1 MAFLDNL
8 PNELFGQI
16 FSHLNCQDLVLACQV
31 SRRFNTLAEP
41 YLYRVTS
48 VQTSRV
54 YLLLRTLLSRPML
67 GNHVRHLNFMR
78 LGGFAS
84 FPTAQPDVALLTAG
98 AERFGIK
105 QPTGSEAAE
114 LLLLLHLLPSLDILY
129 NSLGYDPNMLAGFLG
144 DQDFHS
150 DALPVGLQSL
160 RELHC
165 DYEFNVSRKNLRKIM
180 QLPLLRVLRV
190 TMEDDTG
197 VEGVEIDKWTGSSAV
212 TDLAITSS
220 YVTTRQLKTILMIP
234 QAAVRFSFSAHR
246 ALAFGDFD
254 ASRIWRA
261 LGLHRQTLQYVQLQI
276 DDNEYE
282 NFDDDVYESFDDGV
296 VEHTAISSLRH
307 WPVLRT
313 IDCSISRLL
322 GYGREKAVMRLVDLL
337 PMSIRELV
345 LDGDEFW
352 MEGEVIDEL
361 VHLMEMKEVAGLDYL
376 RVVEVPEGMG
386 QDIRLREAFE
396 AVGVELKT
404 FP

>member
-8 PNELFGQI
+8 PNELFGEI
-16 FSHLNCQDLVLACQV
+16 FSHLNFQDLVLACQV

-41 YLYRVTS
+41 YLYIVTS
-48 VQTSRV
+48 LHTSKV
-54 YLLLRTLLSRPML
+54 HLLLRTLLSRPIL
-67 GNHVRHLNFMR
+67 GSHVRHLDVTR

-84 FPTAQPDVALLTAG
+84 IPTAQPDVALLTAG
-98 AERFGIK
+98 AERFGIE
-105 QPTGSEAAE
+105 QPMGSEAGE
-114 LLLLLHLLPSLDILY
+114 LLLLLHLLPSLDVLY
-129 NSLGYDPNMLAGFLG
+129 NSLGYDPNMLAEFLG
-144 DQDFHS
+144 DQDFLPS

-165 DYEFNVSRKNLRKIM
+165 DYEFNVSRKNMRKIM

-212 TDLAITSS
+212 TDLAIVSG
-220 YVTTRQLKTILMIP
+220 YVRVRQLKAILKIP
-234 QAAVRFSFSAHR
+234 KAAARFSFSAHR

-254 ASRIWRA
+254 ASGTWRA
-261 LGLHRQTLQYVQLQI
+261 LGLHRQTLQYVQLSI
-276 DDNEYE
+276 DDN
-282 NFDDDVYESFDDGV
+282 VYESFDDVV

-322 GYGREKAVMRLVDLL
+322 GYGREKAVMRLVDVL

-361 VHLMEMKEVAGLDYL
+361 VHMMEMKEVAGLDYL
-376 RVVEVPEGMG
+376 RVVEVPESMG
-386 QDIRLREAFE
+386 QDIRLRVAFE

-404 FP
+404 SL